1 MAGAES
7 DCAFLDHCHYSG
19 ALEFK
24 HPQITVTR
32 MASARRTDLVLLT
45 VTLLL
50 VMIGLAMVY
59 STSAVVAQER
69 YNDALY
75 FLKRQL
81 LWAGVGL
88 FAMWGARY
96 LPYRL
101 QERLTIVL
109 LLGVLVAL
117 ICVLLFGKT
126 VGGAKRWLYLWS
138 LTMQPSEIAKY
149 VVILYI
155 ARTLG
160 HHQERVTSF
169 TDGYLPNILIVAL
182 CTLLIFAQPDLGTA
196 LILAVTASLLLLVA
210 GVPMRYLGWSAVA
223 GLPLLY
229 WALAHVQFRLDRLL
243 TYFNAGGD
251 PQGSGYQAAQATLAL
266 GQGGFLGHGLG
277 QSNRKLFFLP
287 EAHTDFIF
295 AVIGEEL
302 GFIGAVTLILLF
314 LILLWRVLRIALAC
328 HEPFGTLLGLGI
340 FMLLAM
346 QILINLGVV
355 LSLLPTKGLPL
366 PFVSLGGSN
375 LVVSLVAVGTMLNMA
390 EAESRF
396 V

>member
-1 MAGAES
+1 MAGAEG
-7 DCAFLDHCHYSG
+7 DCAFLDYRHCSG

-24 HPQITVTR
+24 HPEIAVTR
-32 MASARRTDLVLLT
+32 MASSRRTDLVLLT

-81 LWAGVGL
+81 VWAGFGL
-88 FAMWGARY
+88 CAMWGVRY

-101 QERLTIVL
+101 QGRLTIVL
-109 LLGVLVAL
+109 LLGALVAL

-126 VGGAKRWLYLWS
+126 VGGAKRWLLLGP
-138 LTMQPSEIAKY
+138 LTMQPAEIAKY

-160 HHQERVTSF
+160 SQQERVMSF
-169 TDGYLPNILIVAL
+169 ANGYLPNILIVAL

-196 LILAVTASLLLLVA
+196 LILTITAGLLLLVA

-229 WALAHVQFRLDRLL
+229 WALVHVHFRVTRLL

-302 GFIGAVTLILLF
+302 GFIGAASLILLF

-340 FMLLAM
+340 FMLLAL

-355 LSLLPTKGLPL
+355 LDLLPTKGLPL

-375 LVVSLVAVGTMLNMA
+375 LFVSLVAVGTMLNMA
-390 EAESRF
+390 ETESRL

>member
-1 MAGAES
+1 
-7 DCAFLDHCHYSG
+7 
-19 ALEFK
+19 
-24 HPQITVTR
+24 

-81 LWAGVGL
+81 VWAGFGL

-101 QERLTIVL
+101 QGRLTMVL
-109 LLGVLVAL
+109 LLGALVAL

-126 VGGAKRWLYLWS
+126 VGGAKRWLHLGP
-138 LTMQPSEIAKY
+138 LTMQPAEIAKY
-149 VVILYI
+149 AVILYI

-160 HHQERVTSF
+160 HHQERVMSF
-169 TDGYLPNILIVAL
+169 VNGYLPNILMVAL

-196 LILAVTASLLLLVA
+196 LILAVTAGLLLWVA
-210 GVPMRYLGWSAVA
+210 GVPVRYLGWSAVA

-229 WALAHVQFRLDRLL
+229 WALVHVQFRVDRLL
-243 TYFNAGGD
+243 TYFNAGSD
-251 PQGSGYQAAQATLAL
+251 PQGNGYQATQATLAL

-328 HEPFGTLLGLGI
+328 HEPFGTLLGLGV
-340 FMLLAM
+340 FMLLAL

-355 LSLLPTKGLPL
+355 LGLLPTKGLPL

>member
-1 MAGAES
+1 MVS
-7 DCAFLDHCHYSG
+7 W
-19 ALEFK
+19 
-24 HPQITVTR
+24 
-32 MASARRTDLVLLT
+32 RRTDLVLLT

-50 VMIGLAMVY
+50 VMIGLAMIY

-81 LWAGVGL
+81 LWAGFGL
-88 FAMWGARY
+88 LAMWGVRY
-96 LPYRL
+96 LPYRI
-101 QERLTIVL
+101 QGRLTIVL

-117 ICVLLFGKT
+117 ILVLLFGKT
-126 VGGAKRWLYLWS
+126 VGGAKRWLVLGS
-138 LTMQPSEIAKY
+138 LTVQPSEIAKY
-149 VVILYI
+149 VVILYV
-155 ARTLG
+155 ARTLAN
-160 HHQERVTSF
+160 HQERVTSF
-169 TDGYLPNILIVAL
+169 VNGYLPNILIVAL

-196 LILAVTASLLLLVA
+196 LILAVTAALLLLVA
-210 GVPMRYLGWSAVA
+210 GVPMRYLAWSAVA

-229 WALAHVQFRLDRLL
+229 WALVHVQFRIERLFA
-243 TYFNAGGD
+243 YFKAGGD
-251 PQGSGYQAAQATLAL
+251 PQGSGYQAVQATLAL

-277 QSNRKLFFLP
+277 QSNRKLFYLP

-302 GFIGAVTLILLF
+302 GFIGAACLILLF

-328 HEPFGTLLGLGI
+328 HEPFGTLLGLGV
-340 FMLLAM
+340 FMLLAL

-355 LSLLPTKGLPL
+355 LGLLPTKGLPL

-375 LVVSLVAVGTMLNMA
+375 LFVSLVAVGTMLNMA

-396 V
+396 A